1 MMTRRAAVLAYGA
14 WAAVCFFWGTTY
26 LAIRVA
32 VEELPPVL
40 FAGSRFVVAGAVM
53 FMICRA
59 LGHVAPRGRALLDQA
74 LVGLALVTVAN
85 GIVVWA
91 EQYVPSGLTA
101 VIVAM
106 LPFWMAAIQA
116 VLPRGE
122 RIGVRGLL
130 GLVIGF
136 AGLVVLVWPALAG
149 AAVDTTTLV
158 ASLLLQVGCLSWAAG
173 SIYST
178 RRVSGSSPLMN
189 AAVQMLAGGAVTT
202 IAGLAIGEGSAFVF
216 SQRSFTAFAYLV
228 VFGSLVGYGAYAY
241 ALAHLPSA
249 FVSLYAYVNPVV
261 AVALGW
267 LLLDERVDARTIAAT
282 AMILG
287 GVAIV
292 KSPKRRPAK
301 EPAPETRVEP
311 EISAATACSRTA

>member
-1 MMTRRAAVLAYGA
+1 MTRREAVLAYGA

-32 VEELPPVL
+32 VEGLPPVL
-40 FAGSRFVVAGAVM
+40 FSGSRFLVAGVAM
-53 FMICRA
+53 FLICRA
-59 LGHVAPRGRALLDQA
+59 LGHAVPRGRGLLDQ
-74 LVGLALVTVAN
+74 VIIGVALVTVAN
-85 GIVVWA
+85 GIVVWV
-91 EQYVPSGLTA
+91 EQYVASGLTA

-106 LPFWMAAIQA
+106 LPFWMATIQA
-116 VLPRGE
+116 VLPEGE
-122 RIGVRGLL
+122 RIGRRGLA

-136 AGLVVLVWPALAG
+136 AGLVVLVWPALTG
-149 AAVDTTTLV
+149 AAMDTVTLL
-158 ASLLLQVGCLSWAAG
+158 ASLMLQVGCFSWAWG

-178 RRVSGSSPLMN
+178 RRPSGATPLMN
-189 AAVQMLAGGAVTT
+189 AAVQMLAGGAITT
-202 IAGLAIGEGSAFVF
+202 VAGLALGEWSEFAFTTRTLSAFV
-216 SQRSFTAFAYLV
+216 YLV
-228 VFGSLVGYGAYAY
+228 LFGSLVGYGAYAY

-267 LLLDERVDARTIAAT
+267 LLLDEKVDARTIAAT

-292 KSPKRRPAK
+292 KSPKRGRARK
-301 EPAPETRVEP
+301 AAPPVLERSEAVVG
-311 EISAATACSRTA
+311 SR

>member
-1 MMTRRAAVLAYGA
+1 MARREAVLAYGA

-32 VEELPPVL
+32 VEGLPPVL
-40 FAGSRFVVAGAVM
+40 FSGSRFLVAGVAM
-53 FMICRA
+53 YLICRA
-59 LGHVAPRGRALLDQA
+59 LGQVMPRGRALLDQA
-74 LVGLALVTVAN
+74 IVGVALVTVAN

-91 EQYVPSGLTA
+91 EQYVESGLTA

-106 LPFWMAAIQA
+106 LPFWMATIQA
-116 VLPRGE
+116 TVPGAE
-122 RIGVRGLL
+122 RIGRRGLA

-136 AGLVVLVWPALAG
+136 AGLVLLVWPALTG
-149 AAVDTTTLV
+149 ATLDTVTLL
-158 ASLLLQVGCLSWAAG
+158 ACLMLQVGCFSWACG

-178 RRVSGSSPLMN
+178 RHPSGTSPFMN
-189 AAVQMLAGGAVTT
+189 AAVQMLAGGAITT
-202 IAGLAIGEGSAFVF
+202 VAGLAMGEWSEFAFTGRTLTAFV
-216 SQRSFTAFAYLV
+216 YLV
-228 VFGSLVGYGAYAY
+228 IFGSLVGYGAYAY

-267 LLLDERVDARTIAAT
+267 LLLGEHVDLRTIAAT

-292 KSPKRRPAK
+292 KSPKREAK
-301 EPAPETRVEP
+301 RKALPPVLERSEAVAGGR
-311 EISAATACSRTA
+311 

>member
-1 MMTRRAAVLAYGA
+1 MMTRREAVLAYGA

-26 LAIRVA
+26 IAIRIA
-32 VEELPPVL
+32 VEGLPPVL
-40 FAGSRFVVAGAVM
+40 FAGSRFVVAGVAM
-53 FMICRA
+53 YLICRA
-59 LGHVAPRGRALLDQA
+59 LGHTMPRGRGLLDQA
-74 LVGLALVTVAN
+74 IVGVALVTVAN

-106 LPFWMAAIQA
+106 LPFWMATIQA
-116 VLPRGE
+116 VRPEGE
-122 RIGVRGLL
+122 RIEKRGLL

-136 AGLVVLVWPALAG
+136 AGLVVLVWPAMTG
-149 AAVDTTTLV
+149 ASLDTRTLV
-158 ASLLLQVGCLSWAAG
+158 ACVLLQGGCFSWAWG
-173 SIYST
+173 SIFST
-178 RRVSGSSPLMN
+178 RRPSGASPLMN
-189 AAVQMLAGGAVTT
+189 AAVQMLAGGIITT
-202 IAGLAIGEGSAFVF
+202 VLGLALGEASEFAFTARTLGAFV
-216 SQRSFTAFAYLV
+216 YLV
-228 VFGSLVGYGAYAY
+228 IFGSLVGYGAYAY

-267 LLLDERVDARTIAAT
+267 LLLDERVDARTILAT

-292 KSPKRRPAK
+292 KSPKRGRRRPAPPPVL
-301 EPAPETRVEP
+301 ERSEAMAGGR
-311 EISAATACSRTA
+311 